1 LLATHDIEFVAMVA
15 DRVVVIDSGEL
26 VLDSNPLEVLGTGK
40 ELSSQIAEITG
51 EQGLITIE
59 QVLN

>member
-1 LLATHDIEFVAMVA
+1 MVA